1 MIDEMPYEPANEYP
15 QSAAEVFPS
24 ETPTEAA
31 YGYPDYSNSF
41 NEFLQ
46 SMTGGASASSAS
58 SGTTANTSSIGNNS
72 ESLVEKAMT
81 GMKDFWKSTDQ
92 KGQSQILA
100 MLGMGVAG
108 LAAVPGQKRKEDR
121 ENRAIDIRQ
130 QEALDAERQRENA
143 RTSTGDALAKYKM
156 PVLAYSA
163 PKLNGLLANMTPQ
176 GK

>member
-1 MIDEMPYEPANEYP
+1 MIDEMPNEPANEYTQP
-15 QSAAEVFPS
+15 AAEIFPP

-46 SMTGGASASSAS
+46 SMTGGASTSS
-58 SGTTANTSSIGNNS
+58 SGATNTPPIVNNS
-72 ESLVEKAMT
+72 ESLVDKAMT
-81 GMKDFWKSTDQ
+81 GMKDFWKTTDP

-130 QEALDAERQRENA
+130 QEASDAERQRENA

-156 PVLAYSA
+156 PELTYTA
-163 PKLNGLLANMTPQ
+163 PKYNGLLANMTPQ

>member
-1 MIDEMPYEPANEYP
+1 MIDEMPNEPANEYP
-15 QSAAEVFPS
+15 QSAAEIFPS

-46 SMTGGASASSAS
+46 SMTGGAATSP
-58 SGTTANTSSIGNNS
+58 SGAANTQTIGGNS
-72 ESLVEKAMT
+72 ESLVDKAMT
-81 GMKDFWKSTDQ
+81 GMKDFWKSTDS

-130 QEALDAERQRENA
+130 QEASDAERQRENA

-156 PVLAYSA
+156 PELTYTA
-163 PKLNGLLANMTPQ
+163 PKYNGLLANMTPQ